1 MQPSITFP
9 PQMSHAVPQLS
20 PLLPFFLRAH
30 KSSSA
35 FSVPSSSHFYGFC
48 VMSNRPLLLSFCFL
62 QIAEGMAYIEKR
74 NYIHRD
80 LRAANILVSA
90 MLVCKIADFG
100 LARIIEDNEYVAREG
115 TRAAVG
121 VWPLPGMVEGCGI
134 PSEPLIEVQPW
145 QQGPRRDVLR
155 CTDEWKPSHLHRS
168 ASSSSVCFF
177 FPLFHYQILS
187 IWVLAHVSHWISW
200 SRCQVSH

>member
-1 MQPSITFP
+1 MQPSIAFP

-155 CTDEWKPSHLHRS
+155 CTDE
-168 ASSSSVCFF
+168 
-177 FPLFHYQILS
+177 
-187 IWVLAHVSHWISW
+187 
-200 SRCQVSH
+200 